1 MNAPIITAA
10 QRTAVAALNLPF
22 NLSDSDI
29 VRQFTAD
36 GNAIDRPRSNPMAR
50 VRSLSRAAMD
60 NQVSL
65 PLAA

>member
-22 NLSDSDI
+22 SLSDSDI
-29 VRQFTAD
+29 ARQFAAD
-36 GNAIDRPRSNPMAR
+36 GSTIDRPLRNPMAR

-60 NQVSL
+60 DQVTF

>member
-1 MNAPIITAA
+1 MAALIITAA

-22 NLSDSDI
+22 NLSDNDI
-29 VRQFTAD
+29 ARQFAAD
-36 GNAIDRPRSNPMAR
+36 GSAIERSLRDPMAR

-60 NQVSL
+60 DQAAL